1 MRGEDDRILH
11 AVRRPCDRRDTERSE
26 WRGGRAA
33 ESTST
38 RLLGIQAARLRAWR
52 VAGVTIWHVRS
63 KRSEAQRS
71 EAVKRSA
78 VREPRASS
86 SSGTVGRVPATDTKT
101 RDPRPRER
109 AAFVRIAGAAGLA
122 VLR

>member
-52 VAGVTIWHVRS
+52 VAGGTIWHVRS

-71 EAVKRSA
+71 EAQRRARAAGQFVKRDRRS
-78 VREPRASS
+78 RTRDGHRGPRS
-86 SSGTVGRVPATDTKT
+86 PATGW
-101 RDPRPRER
+101 
-109 AAFVRIAGAAGLA
+109 AAFVITAGAAGLA